1 MKIAIPG
8 REPIE
13 LNHLVLDFNGTL
25 AVDGVLIDGV
35 RFLLQNLSAQLHVHV
50 ITADTFGSVDLAME
64 GIACQVYVIDPYD
77 QDKQKEGYVNN
88 LGRNHV
94 IAIGNGRNDILML
107 QTAAIGIALI
117 QKEGAYAP
125 LITIAD
131 VLCLSIVDAL
141 ELLLNP
147 LRLKATLRN

>member
-1 MKIAIPG
+1 MQIAIPG
-8 REPIE
+8 RDSIE

-35 RFLLQNLSAQLHVHV
+35 RSLLQKLSDQLQVHV

-64 GIACQVYVIDPYD
+64 GIPCQVYVIASFG
-77 QDKQKEGYVNN
+77 QDKQKEDYVNQ
-88 LGRNHV
+88 LGNEQV
-94 IAIGNGRNDILML
+94 IAAGNGRNDVLML
-107 QTAAIGIALI
+107 QAAAIGIALI

-125 LITIAD
+125 LITVAD
-131 VLCLSIVDAL
+131 VLCLSIIDAL

>member
-1 MKIAIPG
+1 MEIVIPG

-13 LNHLVLDFNGTL
+13 LKHLVLDFNGTL

-35 RFLLQNLSAQLHVHV
+35 RFLLQKLSAQLHVHV

-64 GIACQVYVIDPYD
+64 GIPCQVYVISLFD
-77 QDKQKEGYVNN
+77 QDKQKEDYVNQ
-88 LGRNHV
+88 LGNDQV
-94 IAIGNGRNDILML
+94 IAVGNGRNDVLML
-107 QTAAIGIALI
+107 QASAIGIVLI

-125 LITIAD
+125 LITAAD
-131 VLCLSIVDAL
+131 LLCLSIIDAL

>member
-1 MKIAIPG
+1 MKIEIPG

-13 LNHLVLDFNGTL
+13 LKHLVLDFNGTL
-25 AVDGVLIDGV
+25 AVDGALIDGV
-35 RFLLQNLSAQLHVHV
+35 HPLLNMLSAELHVHV
-50 ITADTFGSVDLAME
+50 ITADTFGSVDCAME
-64 GIACQVYVIDPYD
+64 SIPCQVYVINPFD
-77 QDKQKEGYVNN
+77 QDKQKELYVNK

-94 IAIGNGRNDILML
+94 IAIGNGRNDMLML
-107 QTAAIGIALI
+107 QAAVIGIALI

-125 LITIAD
+125 LISVAD

>member
-1 MKIAIPG
+1 MKIDIPG

-13 LNHLVLDFNGTL
+13 LKHLVLDFNGTL
-25 AVDGVLIDGV
+25 AVDGALIDGV
-35 RFLLQNLSAQLHVHV
+35 YPLLNILSAELHVHV
-50 ITADTFGSVDLAME
+50 ITADTFGSVDCAMAS
-64 GIACQVYVIDPYD
+64 IPCQVYVINPFD
-77 QDKQKEGYVNN
+77 QDKQKELYVNQ
-88 LGRNHV
+88 LGQSHV
-94 IAIGNGRNDILML
+94 IAIGNGRNDMLML
-107 QTAAIGIALI
+107 QAAVIGIALI

-125 LITIAD
+125 LISAAD

>member
-1 MKIAIPG
+1 MQIAIPG

-13 LNHLVLDFNGTL
+13 LTHLVLDFNGTL
-25 AVDGVLIDGV
+25 AEDGALIDGV
-35 RFLLQNLSAQLHVHV
+35 RSLLQTLSAQLHVHV

-64 GIACQVYVIDPYD
+64 GISCQVYVINTLD
-77 QDKQKEGYVNN
+77 QDKQKELYINN
-88 LGRNHV
+88 IGRNHV
-94 IAIGNGRNDILML
+94 IAVGNGRNDVLML
-107 QTAAIGIALI
+107 QAAAIGIALI

-125 LITIAD
+125 LIMVAD